1 MATTTRTVTVSVLKR
16 DWNDIEP
23 KLLAFLATG
32 LTATAVVS
40 AGDYVGLHI
49 PVGLA
54 MLVVMV
60 VGAVAEYIKSSTS
73 KVSVP
78 VDVVPATV
86 APAVAQTGPP
96 LAARP
101 EAFASLVGGAPVWPQ
116 TPEVVAPV
124 APVTPSV

>member
-1 MATTTRTVTVSVLKR
+1 MTTTTRTVTVSVLKR

-60 VGAVAEYIKSSTS
+60 VGAVAEYIKSSTT

-78 VDVVPATV
+78 AEVVPAPV
-86 APAVAQTGPP
+86 AVVA
-96 LAARP
+96 
-101 EAFASLVGGAPVWPQ
+101 
-116 TPEVVAPV
+116 PEVVTPEPV
-124 APVTPSV
+124 ATFVSVPPATPGV

>member
-1 MATTTRTVTVSVLKR
+1 MTTTTRTVTVSVLKR

-60 VGAVAEYIKSSTS
+60 VGAVAEYIKSSTT

-78 VDVVPATV
+78 AEVVPAPVV
-86 APAVAQTGPP
+86 APTGPP
-96 LAARP
+96 MEARP
-101 EAFASLVGGAPVWPQ
+101 EAFVPL
-116 TPEVVAPV
+116 APV
-124 APVTPSV
+124 APVVPSV

>member
-60 VGAVAEYIKSSTS
+60 VGAVAEYIKSSTT

-78 VDVVPATV
+78 ADVAPVPAVAV
-86 APAVAQTGPP
+86 APAGPP

-124 APVTPSV
+124 APVVPSV

>member
-1 MATTTRTVTVSVLKR
+1 MTTTTRTVTVSVLKR

-60 VGAVAEYIKSSTS
+60 VGAVAEYIKSSTT

-78 VDVVPATV
+78 ADV
-86 APAVAQTGPP
+86 APA
-96 LAARP
+96 
-101 EAFASLVGGAPVWPQ
+101 PV
-116 TPEVVAPV
+116 EVVPAPV
-124 APVTPSV
+124 APVTPDAAVVPDAAPPVVPSV

>member
-1 MATTTRTVTVSVLKR
+1 MTTTTRTVTISVLKR

-60 VGAVAEYIKSSTS
+60 VGAVAEYIKSSTT
-73 KVSVP
+73 KINVP
-78 VDVVPATV
+78 VEVVPAPV
-86 APAVAQTGPP
+86 AAVTGPP
-96 LAARP
+96 MEARP
-101 EAFASLVGGAPVWPQ
+101 EAF
-116 TPEVVAPV
+116 VALTPV

>member
-1 MATTTRTVTVSVLKR
+1 MTTTTRTVTVSVLKR

-60 VGAVAEYIKSSTS
+60 VGAVAEYIKSSTT

-78 VDVVPATV
+78 ADVVPA
-86 APAVAQTGPP
+86 
-96 LAARP
+96 
-101 EAFASLVGGAPVWPQ
+101 
-116 TPEVVAPV
+116 PV
-124 APVTPSV
+124 ALVTPDATVVPDAAPPVVPSV

>member
-1 MATTTRTVTVSVLKR
+1 MTTTTRTVTVSVLKR

-40 AGDYVGLHI
+40 AGDYVGIHI

-73 KVSVP
+73 KVTVP
-78 VDVVPATV
+78 VEVVPASVV
-86 APAVAQTGPP
+86 APTGPP
-96 LAARP
+96 MEARP
-101 EAFASLVGGAPVWPQ
+101 EAFVPLAPV
-116 TPEVVAPV
+116 T
-124 APVTPSV
+124 PVTPSV